1 MVNFGNIMKEK
12 RYLIKDIIKILKI
25 SRKTYYNWE
34 KKDKIPAS
42 KREPM
47 SGYRFWT
54 QKDLEK
60 LRKITGR

>member
-1 MVNFGNIMKEK
+1 MVDYSNTMKEK
-12 RYLIKDIIKILKI
+12 RYLIKDIIKTLNI

-34 KKDKIPAS
+34 KKGKIPAS